1 MVQIADINS
10 RLEQMRASGSATQN
24 LIHDQELVFLRLKAE
39 SDSARAYANNLS
51 ADLQVQFQKQAEAM
65 ERANKLEA
73 DLSQKQK
80 IEKVQRAQIDS
91 LEARIERESA
101 STTEVGAEIESL
113 RAELAWKK
121 KEQELQ
127 SAHAQFQH
135 RKIDRLKES
144 KADLEARSDSLSN
157 NLMARSA
164 ENEDLKMALVQT
176 SKRIENFES
185 QIDSLGKLSQSGSQN
200 NEELKA
206 LKHQLDSIEARD
218 LALKSAIAK
227 KENELATLES
237 QKAKTQKNLKA
248 LEVATSRQLEETHNL
263 MHRVNNLSKKEAQAH
278 LEIVALRDELN
289 KSQDEMDRKKI
300 IYDTKSR
307 ALNAKLDNAKLS
319 NEIVFEE
326 LKKEVSIMQRE
337 RDSIAVVQRETEL
350 RNGKLVSK
358 IERLES
364 ERELLI
370 DASSSNAISSVYYR
384 VNLGSQ
390 PSLEDI
396 SGLTMGLEIFRRESR
411 GKIHTSVG
419 HFSSL
424 KEAIH
429 TKDTMAQA
437 GFRKAVV
444 EAYRNDER
452 IPLKEAVDTA
462 SIP

>member
-1 MVQIADINS
+1 VQIADINS

-237 QKAKTQKNLKA
+237 QKAKTHQD
-248 LEVATSRQLEETHNL
+248 S
-263 MHRVNNLSKKEAQAH
+263 
-278 LEIVALRDELN
+278 LR
-289 KSQDEMDRKKI
+289 
-300 IYDTKSR
+300 
-307 ALNAKLDNAKLS
+307 
-319 NEIVFEE
+319 
-326 LKKEVSIMQRE
+326 
-337 RDSIAVVQRETEL
+337 
-350 RNGKLVSK
+350 
-358 IERLES
+358 
-364 ERELLI
+364 
-370 DASSSNAISSVYYR
+370 
-384 VNLGSQ
+384 
-390 PSLEDI
+390 
-396 SGLTMGLEIFRRESR
+396 RRT
-411 GKIHTSVG
+411 I
-419 HFSSL
+419 
-424 KEAIH
+424 
-429 TKDTMAQA
+429 
-437 GFRKAVV
+437 
-444 EAYRNDER
+444 
-452 IPLKEAVDTA
+452 
-462 SIP
+462 